1 VIAQVRTDLEA
12 GASRMMLIG
21 GELVRSR
28 SGRTMPVISPG
39 DGRSLGDVPAADA
52 GDVATAVEAAAAAFE
67 SWRFTDL
74 GVRRQCVSKLAAAIG
89 ADAENLAYLD
99 AVDSGSPIG
108 AMRQDA
114 AAARFAVEFF
124 GGLAFSWGGRSVPVM
139 GRAIDYTVREPYGVT
154 ARIVP
159 FNHPLVFAAWKIIPP
174 LLTGNTVVLKLPDQ
188 TPLSGLRLA
197 EQLAEIFPPGVV
209 NVITGDG
216 AEAGAALV
224 AHTLVRRVAFIG
236 SVPTGTL
243 IAKAAAERLVPVSM
257 ELGGKNPMVVC
268 ADADPEEAAHAAVA
282 GMNFSTQ
289 GQSCGSYSRLFLHED
304 VHDVVV
310 EAVVNE
316 VRNVRVS
323 HPLDETADMGA
334 LIDAKALDRITSH
347 VARAVDQG
355 ASVAAGGERLTGGIL
370 DGGFYYAP
378 TVLTGVRSSMPVA
391 RTELFGPVVSVLR
404 WKDPDQLLTELNDT
418 QYGLT
423 ANIHTNDLQLAYR
436 LAERIESGS
445 IAINGDGSQHW
456 FGAPFGGFKSSGFG
470 KEDTID
476 ELIDSTREKNLNF
489 RLRP

>member
-1 VIAQVRTDLEA
+1 
-12 GASRMMLIG
+12 
-21 GELVRSR
+21 
-28 SGRTMPVISPG
+28 
-39 DGRSLGDVPAADA
+39 
-52 GDVATAVEAAAAAFE
+52 
-67 SWRFTDL
+67 
-74 GVRRQCVSKLAAAIG
+74 
-89 ADAENLAYLD
+89 
-99 AVDSGSPIG
+99 
-108 AMRQDA
+108 
-114 AAARFAVEFF
+114 
-124 GGLAFSWGGRSVPVM
+124 
-139 GRAIDYTVREPYGVT
+139 
-154 ARIVP
+154 
-159 FNHPLVFAAWKIIPP
+159 
-174 LLTGNTVVLKLPDQ
+174 
-188 TPLSGLRLA
+188 
-197 EQLAEIFPPGVV
+197 
-209 NVITGDG
+209 
-216 AEAGAALV
+216 
-224 AHTLVRRVAFIG
+224 
-236 SVPTGTL
+236 
-243 IAKAAAERLVPVSM
+243 
-257 ELGGKNPMVVC
+257 MVVC
-268 ADADPEEAAHAAVA
+268 ADADPAEAAHAAVA